1 MLAKPFVG
9 WRLILLPG
17 DAAKIA
23 SFIGIDDGAIG
34 GVQLLDAALQRNLG
48 DRGIAS
54 IGDQSNDC

>member
-1 MLAKPFVG
+1 M
-9 WRLILLPG
+9 ILLPG